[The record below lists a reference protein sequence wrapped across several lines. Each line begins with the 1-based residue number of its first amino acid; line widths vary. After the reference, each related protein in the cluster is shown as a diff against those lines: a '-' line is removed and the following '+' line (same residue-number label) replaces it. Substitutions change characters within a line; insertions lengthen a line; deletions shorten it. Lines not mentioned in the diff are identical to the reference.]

1 MPKPKKTPD
10 VGGIAPTF
18 TVASFASTSDS
29 SQIVYNNSGDYNN
42 NRKTMIQ
49 KRRGIIRAKKGKK

>member
-1 MPKPKKTPD
+1 
-10 VGGIAPTF
+10 
-18 TVASFASTSDS
+18 VASFASTSDS